1 MPIELKIIAI
11 NQAKGRRS
19 YEIFK
24 KVWVNKILNEWGDRR
39 KELIC
44 KRDNK
49 AKRKLW
55 KYTQIANRLTWKE

>member
-24 KVWVNKILNEWGDRR
+24 KV
-39 KELIC
+39 
-44 KRDNK
+44 
-49 AKRKLW
+49 
-55 KYTQIANRLTWKE
+55 